1 MTSKN
6 TKDLSIEE
14 LLKAINDN
22 DVNET
27 FTSNDPFYT
36 FIEVFGITDGDYEI
50 KGKLL
55 LSLYRHWNPRHKI
68 SNLYFTNNIGKYLV
82 YNPKKQT
89 FTLNKNL
96 EKVVKH
102 LEEYKKPP
110 LNTRIKSKGIQN
122 HFNKFLEE
130 KNIQAGTLYIEA
142 DVFYHVYDT
151 WCYRNRKKTIL
162 SYRRFIGVCQL
173 FFEEKYFN
181 GSYLPWFAVHPSI
194 KEHISP
200 EAVRNWREGRKRR
213 GKKSFVQEETQIIYP
228 ETQAE

>member
-1 MTSKN
+1 MTNKN

-36 FIEVFGITDGDYEI
+36 FIEVFGIKDGDYEI
-50 KGKLL
+50 TTKLL

-68 SNLYFTNNIGKYLV
+68 THSYFTVNINKYLT
-82 YNPKKQT
+82 YYKRNNC
-89 FTLNKNL
+89 FRLNKNL
-96 EKVVKH
+96 EEVVKH

-110 LNTRIKSKGIQN
+110 LNTRIKSKGIQT

>member
-1 MTSKN
+1 MSNKN
-6 TKDLSIEE
+6 TSDLSIDE

-36 FIEVFGITDGDYEI
+36 FIEVFGIEDGNYEI

-55 LSLYRHWNPRHKI
+55 LSLYRHWNPHHKI
-68 SNLYFTNNIGKYLV
+68 SNVYFTTNIGKYLI
-82 YNPKKQT
+82 YNSRKQT

-96 EKVVKH
+96 TEVVKH

-110 LNTRIKSKGIQN
+110 LNTRIKSKGIQT